1 MDSMAS
7 GPPAPIAAAWSRAEH
22 LPCPLCGS
30 HTATPAWFRPLAGLA
45 AVDARLASG
54 NEPGWWVVRCHLCG
68 LGRVDPMPLEAD
80 LPALY
85 DEGYFTSGTF
95 AGAVH
100 TGGMDG
106 HLSLYD
112 RPGGRQASLRY
123 QGRQVAHLERRWQ
136 GPRGQL
142 LDVGCGAGYF
152 LDAARE
158 AGWQVQGVE
167 LSPAAAQVARDVL
180 HLDVFQG
187 PLAGAHLASADF
199 DVVTMF
205 EVLEHLRTPGAVLAE
220 AWRILKPGGL
230 LAILVPNDLLA
241 YRAWLAGPDNRWWV
255 IPPLHLFY
263 FTAAS
268 LGLWLAA
275 SGFDVVH
282 VESQGN
288 VGNDAVTLLRSRG
301 RPPGRYL
308 TAGLRRATAPLDW
321 LVGRSGRHSELLVY
335 ARKHLPK
342 A

>member
-1 MDSMAS
+1 MPDSLTL
-7 GPPAPIAAAWSRAEH
+7 IAAALFRAEH

-30 HTATPAWFRPLAGLA
+30 DSAAPVWFRALHGLA
-45 AVDARLASG
+45 AVDAGLARG
-54 NEPGWWVVRCHLCG
+54 GEPGWWVVRCNLCG

-85 DEGYFTSGTF
+85 DEGYFTSGVF

-112 RPGGRQASLRY
+112 RPGGRRASLRY
-123 QGRQVAHLERRWQ
+123 QGRQVAHLEHTWQ
-136 GPRGQL
+136 GPRGRL

-167 LSPAAAQVARDVL
+167 LSPAAVQVARNNL
-180 HLDVFQG
+180 HLDVYQG
-187 PLAGAHLASADF
+187 TLSAAGLPGEAF

-205 EVLEHLRTPGAVLAE
+205 EVLEHLRTPGLTLAE

-230 LAILVPNDLLA
+230 LAVLVPNDLLA
-241 YRAWLAGPDNRWWV
+241 YRARLAGPDNRWWV

-263 FTAAS
+263 FARAS
-268 LGLWLAA
+268 LGLWLGA

-301 RPPGRYL
+301 RPPGRYV
-308 TAGLRRATAPLDW
+308 TAGLRRITAPLDW
-321 LVGRSGRHSELLVY
+321 LVSRSGRHSELLVY
-335 ARKHLPK
+335 ARKTAGTPVR
-342 A
+342 